1 MMEKPLLAS
10 GAVSPLVS
18 LVTRF
23 VHISGGILDH
33 SSSWSDGDQNK
44 ESRKANQIK
53 CNSDWLIYNS
63 NTQIDQWISPYT
75 EELSGCLPADLQN
88 H

>member
-53 CNSDWLIYNS
+53 CNSD
-63 NTQIDQWISPYT
+63 
-75 EELSGCLPADLQN
+75 
-88 H
+88 